1 MASSKVGFK
10 PQQQIVVNIV
20 FGVLLI
26 GLLVWNIGISIKMFT
41 RETNV
46 NKSVSFFSILQPL

>member
-26 GLLVWNIGISIKMFT
+26 GLLVWNIGILIKMFT